1 MQTKKNDSRSIRSFL
16 LEFTLRVFYLVV
28 STRFFCIALGD
39 LWAERALSG
48 FVFFFFIL
56 KGVLSAKEEYTLST
70 ERGSSVSVYFQVP
83 RVRRL
88 DFGVRLLEQR
98 ERATVCV
105 WSSILFF
112 FSAPSSTALLKR
124 RPQEEEGQEVK
135 RPDCASS
142 FFLCGVLLA
151 RGCSFGFFFFFFF
164 WCVLSA
170 RREYTLSTERGSSAS
185 AYFKSHE

>member
-48 FVFFFFIL
+48 FVFFFFFL
-56 KGVLSAKEEYTLST
+56 KGVLGAKEEYTLST

-142 FFLCGVLLA
+142 FFLSLL
-151 RGCSFGFFFFFFF
+151 
-164 WCVLSA
+164 
-170 RREYTLSTERGSSAS
+170 RERALLLL
-185 AYFKSHE
+185 